1 MWFFIGVAIIAD
13 VFMVAIEEITSK
25 KRTVLIRG
33 KKFHVKTW
41 NDTVANLSLMALG
54 SSAPEIILAVLE
66 IVGNKMFT
74 GDLGPS
80 TIVG

>member
-13 VFMVAIEEITSK
+13 VFMVAIEITSK
-25 KRTVLIRG
+25 KRTVLIKG
-33 KKFHVKTW
+33 KRFHVKTW

-66 IVGNKMFT
+66 IVGQKMFT